1 MSSAVSERKIK
12 KCLPY
17 NAVDED
23 IAEQRYFRSMRSR
36 DSGKT
41 LAPASG
47 IEMYHCEDCACKR
60 VCKYLNV
67 CSCNDCG
74 SSCLYVCR
82 VSYESG
88 FNVVFVLAR

>member
-1 MSSAVSERKIK
+1 MSGAVSERKIRK
-12 KCLPY
+12 HLPY

-23 IAEQRYFRSMRSR
+23 IAEQRYLRSMRSW
-36 DSGKT
+36 DSGET

-60 VCKYLNV
+60 IGKYLNV
-67 CSCNDCG
+67 CSRNDCG

-82 VSYESG
+82 VSYKSG
-88 FNVVFVLAR
+88 FNAMFVLPR